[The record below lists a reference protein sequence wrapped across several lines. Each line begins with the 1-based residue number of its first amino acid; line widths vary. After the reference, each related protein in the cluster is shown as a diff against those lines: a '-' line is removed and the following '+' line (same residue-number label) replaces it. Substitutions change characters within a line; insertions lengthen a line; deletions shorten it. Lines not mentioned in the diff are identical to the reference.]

1 MIKEIYLKADDD
13 DDNDDDHDED
23 PIVEWDE
30 D

>member
-13 DDNDDDHDED
+13 DDNDDDQDED